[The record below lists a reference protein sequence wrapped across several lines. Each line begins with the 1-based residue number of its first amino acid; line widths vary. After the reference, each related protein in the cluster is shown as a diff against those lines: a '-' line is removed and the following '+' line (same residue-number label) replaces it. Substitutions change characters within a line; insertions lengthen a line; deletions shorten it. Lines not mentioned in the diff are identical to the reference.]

1 MIARE
6 DPSLA
11 AKLIEKD
18 LSIYLRNK
26 VYIYQVKLDN
36 KNGQIAKLGN
46 LIKLKHLHI
55 QENNQTVRK
64 IYKKD

>member
-6 DPSLA
+6 DPILA
-11 AKLIEKD
+11 ANLIETA

-26 VYIYQVKLDN
+26 VHIYRVKLDN

>member
-6 DPSLA
+6 DPILA
-11 AKLIEKD
+11 ANLIETA

-26 VYIYQVKLDN
+26 VHIYQVKLDN
-36 KNGQIAKLGN
+36 KNGQIARLGN
-46 LIKLKHLHI
+46 LIKLKHLHF
-55 QENNQTVRK
+55 QKNNQTVRK